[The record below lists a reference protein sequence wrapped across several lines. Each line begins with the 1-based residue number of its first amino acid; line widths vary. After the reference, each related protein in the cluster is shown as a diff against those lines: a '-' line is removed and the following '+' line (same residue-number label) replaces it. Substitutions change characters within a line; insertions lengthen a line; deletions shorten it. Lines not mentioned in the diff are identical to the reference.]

1 MTEIPLGFQ
10 AGFGLDGNMGIFG
23 IQGGKEEEPFEI
35 GCVLALGSVSTLF
48 FALRR
53 KIIWPSLG
61 YLGKKP
67 YLCSEKIKN
76 KSIYD

>member
-1 MTEIPLGFQ
+1 MTEMPLGFQ

-48 FALRR
+48 CL
-53 KIIWPSLG
+53 KV
-61 YLGKKP
+61 KK
-67 YLCSEKIKN
+67 
-76 KSIYD
+76 